1 MDILHASFR
10 APCNRLYFISWFSW
24 DRDPSHRA
32 ESRAWG
38 GLGQD
43 SQCGS
48 GLQPLCLCGLISVSR
63 YTLSLGNVWS
73 HLPFLPQTSTLT
85 HNGCQFT
92 LDSDKYVQ
100 TDRQRQLLDEFTPR
114 TRSNQN
120 ARKKLSI
127 CQRTCKSCVLHF
139 TIAFV
144 LNFVFWL
151 SRNWA
156 WIVFISLGHG
166 EEVVTHEDHLV
177 LLVSVWSA
185 FKKNTWKSIFILILL
200 QSDSAAS
207 SINSPS
213 HFIFRAF
220 YVWLGTY
227 EQLRAHKPRILSLT
241 NTGGQIK
248 ITLQI
253 IKWWMNLWLFMIT
266 VSFPTKPIESWHI
279 FFVRI
284 QVTIDTS
291 LVWNICRIITFL
303 ASLPKVWDL
312 GLQCPS
318 YLFQKDFAVAKI
330 AFPLHWAIEKHL

>member
-1 MDILHASFR
+1 MLPYEHPAIDYISF
-10 APCNRLYFISWFSW
+10 P
-24 DRDPSHRA
+24 DSHEIETPATERKA
-32 ESRAWG
+32 ARRG

-73 HLPFLPQTSTLT
+73 HLTISALGLFTLT
-85 HNGCQFT
+85 HNGCWLT

-100 TDRQRQLLDEFTPR
+100 TDRQRQLLDEFTPE
-114 TRSNQN
+114 RSNQN

-127 CQRTCKSCVLHF
+127 CQPTCKSCVLHF

-144 LNFVFWL
+144 LNFVFWS

-166 EEVVTHEDHLV
+166 GEEVVTYEDHLV

-220 YVWLGTY
+220 TCG
-227 EQLRAHKPRILSLT
+227 
-241 NTGGQIK
+241 
-248 ITLQI
+248 
-253 IKWWMNLWLFMIT
+253 
-266 VSFPTKPIESWHI
+266 
-279 FFVRI
+279 
-284 QVTIDTS
+284 
-291 LVWNICRIITFL
+291 
-303 ASLPKVWDL
+303 
-312 GLQCPS
+312 
-318 YLFQKDFAVAKI
+318 
-330 AFPLHWAIEKHL
+330 